1 MKKKIWGTLLTLM
14 FVVATIMAV
23 SGITVNADPYDP
35 YDPDTVYTVT
45 LDPGDGTGT
54 PIVFRSDE
62 CVIAADFHDAGDCQ
76 FYIEGDGSLAFC
88 LNWYFCPDSFTAPE
102 GYRFSEWIGN
112 NRYNKLTSYNTVF
125 TASWVSIKPGDS
137 LTYSIQNNVL
147 TISGTGDMYD
157 FNALHTTTPWKNDS
171 YNISSIV
178 IEDGVTS
185 ISPEAFEE
193 FRSLRNVSLPDSIT
207 KIGER
212 AFYSCGELQSIC
224 IPNSLQRIE
233 NLTFGS
239 CNHLKVVTIPANVT
253 IIDSAAF
260 IGCSSITDIY
270 CQAYPISLRWAKSN
284 NDFMRNNGTK
294 FHVQQKYYDQF
305 VEYHGEANVT
315 FVGDLCGDQVV
326 WEYDEETKTLT
337 ISGTGN
343 MFDFYQGGTNWESIK
358 DEVTAIVIEN
368 GVTSVGN
375 YAFYGFTSLTSVT
388 MPAGIKKIGNYS
400 FGNCYSLSSVTVPAS
415 VISIDDCAF
424 YDSGLSEITFAGSVK
439 SIGHSAFAYCD
450 ALETVELP
458 DGLETLGYVAFNE
471 CENLKTVVVPN
482 SVTDIG
488 YGAFNDCINLE
499 TVNIST
505 GMTSLNHG
513 LFYNCK
519 SLKSIEIPDNI
530 EFIDYSVFCGSGL
543 ESVTI
548 PDSVETI
555 GEAAFFYT
563 HLTSIEIP
571 ASVTT
576 MGSYAFASNNLT
588 SVTLAEGLT
597 VIGNSAFNNNPE
609 LEEITIPGSMGNFGG
624 YAFSE
629 CEKLTKITLC
639 DGITTITQSAFA
651 DCKSLTTINIP
662 DTVTSIGCF
671 AFGGCDSLGSIYIPD
686 SVTTIEG
693 AAFEG
698 CKSLTNVRL
707 SDNLDCLSEEIFC
720 NCSSLEEIAIPD
732 KVVFILPS
740 AFNSC
745 TSLSTV
751 NLPSSLYS
759 IGDFAFTN
767 CWSLESIY
775 LPDGLNDISNGAFCG
790 CTNLKTI
797 NIPDSVYFLGEQAF
811 SACENL
817 ETVKLPNSINEIS
830 SQLFSGCYS
839 LKSVNIPNSVERISS
854 YAFLE
859 CTAMESIVVPCGVRE
874 IGEKAFMNCYSLKSV
889 TLPESIIYIDGD
901 AFFNCTSVNDVYLFA
916 PCVVLE
922 WNDSLLNDFKITS
935 IEENKTKCHVLSEHL
950 EYYIYCQGQPDFNA
964 NVVFV
969 GDANEIF
976 MGSGNTHL
984 YGYSLSLD
992 GSIGVNFYMTVNES
1006 LTGADSKAY
1015 MLFTINGR
1023 TTKVMV
1029 KDLTANA
1036 DGYYIFRCDV
1046 VAKEMSDII
1055 TAQLYALDGVPAGP
1069 SYSFCVRDYCQYLLN
1084 HGDQKTVDLVTA
1096 MVNYGA
1102 CSQRYFKHN
1111 VNSLANMI
1119 LEPWQRSLDAVP
1131 ESDISGYVYSGV
1143 SQFDTGTRIITLNS
1157 ASLSTKSELVLN
1169 FYFNGLPTDTVVK
1182 CNGEVITTPL
1192 KSDGTYT
1199 KVSVTGI
1206 KVQDIYEDYTLTF
1219 TCDGVNFSLTYSPMN
1234 YCYNVITRPLTAT
1247 RTQELKDT
1255 IASLYWFSKAAENY
1269 MAN

>member
-1 MKKKIWGTLLTLM
+1 MNKKIWGTLLTLM

-35 YDPDTVYTVT
+35 DTVYTVT

-54 PIVFRSDE
+54 PIVFKSNE
-62 CVIAADFHDAGDCQ
+62 CEIASDFHDAGECQ
-76 FYIEGDGSLAFC
+76 FYIQDDGSLGFR
-88 LNWYFCPDSFTAPE
+88 LKDSFCPDSFTAPE
-102 GYRFSEWIGN
+102 GYRFNSWKGN
-112 NRYNKLTSYNTVF
+112 ITYNTLTSVNTVF
-125 TASWVSIKPGDS
+125 IASWASSKAGDN
-137 LTYSIQNNVL
+137 LTYTIQNRVL

-157 FNALHTTTPWKNDS
+157 FKALHTTRPWENDR

-185 ISPEAFEE
+185 ISPEAFDGLGE
-193 FRSLRNVSLPDSIT
+193 LTNVSLPDSLT
-207 KIGER
+207 EIGER
-212 AFYSCGELQSIC
+212 AFTSCSHLPSIC
-224 IPNSLQRIE
+224 IPGGVESIKAYTFSYCN
-233 NLTFGS
+233 NLKT
-239 CNHLKVVTIPANVT
+239 VTISNGV
-253 IIDSAAF
+253 IDINDSAF
-260 IGCSSITDIY
+260 LHCPNLTDIY
-270 CQAYPISLRWAKSN
+270 CLTYPWSWGKMSNAYLK
-284 NDFMRNNGTK
+284 DHGTK
-294 FHVQQKYYDQF
+294 FHVQQQYYDRF
-305 VEYHGEANVT
+305 VEEHGEANVT

-326 WEYDEETKTLT
+326 WEYDEETKTIT

-343 MFDFYQGGTNWESIK
+343 MIDFYQGGTPWESIK
-358 DEVTAIVIEN
+358 DEVTTIVIEE

-375 YAFYGFTSLTSVT
+375 YSFYGFTSLTSVT
-388 MPAGIKKIGNYS
+388 MPSGKKKIGNYS

-458 DGLETLGYVAFNE
+458 DGLETLGYSAFYE

-488 YGAFNDCINLE
+488 YGAFHDCINLE

-505 GMTSLNHG
+505 GMTALNHE
-513 LFYNCK
+513 LFYNCQG
-519 SLKSIEIPDNI
+519 LKSIEIPDNI
-530 EFIDYSVFCGSGL
+530 TFIDYSVFCGSGL

-548 PDSVETI
+548 PDSVEII
-555 GEAAFFYT
+555 GESAFFYT

-576 MGSYAFASNNLT
+576 MDSYAFASNKLT
-588 SVTLAEGLT
+588 SVTLSEGLT
-597 VIGNSAFNNNPE
+597 VIGNNAFSSNPE
-609 LEEITIPGSMGNFGG
+609 LEEITIPGSMENIGG
-624 YAFSE
+624 YAFSD
-629 CEKLTKITLC
+629 CENLTKITLC
-639 DGITTITQSAFA
+639 DGITTITKSAFA
-651 DCKSLTTINIP
+651 ECKSLTTINIP
-662 DTVTSIGCF
+662 DTVTSIGYF
-671 AFGGCDSLGSIYIPD
+671 AFGYCDSLGSIYIPD
-686 SVTTIEG
+686 SVTTIED

-707 SDNLDCLSEEIFC
+707 SDNLDCLSEELFC
-720 NCSSLEEIAIPD
+720 NCSSLVEIIIPD
-732 KVVFILPS
+732 KVLYISPS

-751 NLPSSLYS
+751 SLPSSLYS

-775 LPDGLNDISNGAFCG
+775 LPDGLNVICDGAFCG

-797 NIPDSVYFLGEQAF
+797 SIPDSVYFLGEQAF

-874 IGEKAFMNCYSLKSV
+874 IDEKAFMNCLSLKVV
-889 TLPESIIYIDGD
+889 TLPESIIYIEGN
-901 AFFNCTSVNDVYLFA
+901 AFYGCTSVNDVYLFA
-916 PCVVLE
+916 PCVVLD
-922 WNDSLLNDFKITS
+922 WNDALLNDFKITS

-1015 MLFTINGR
+1015 MLFTVNGR
-1023 TTKVMV
+1023 TTKIMV

-1046 VAKEMSDII
+1046 VAKEMSDLI

-1069 SYSFCVRDYCQYLLN
+1069 SYTFCVRDYCQYLLN

-1102 CSQRYFKHN
+1102 YSQVYFKHN
-1111 VNSLANMI
+1111 ANNPANMI
-1119 LEPWQRSLDAVP
+1119 LESWQRIMFELPDPA
-1131 ESDISGYVYSGV
+1131 ISQYKFSGDTV
-1143 SQFDTGTRIITLNS
+1143 FDTGVRNISFIS
-1157 ASLSTKSELVLN
+1157 ASLSAESEIYMN
-1169 FYFNGLPTDTVVK
+1169 FYFTGLPTDTVVK
-1182 CNGEVITTPL
+1182 CNGEVINTPL
-1192 KSDGTYT
+1192 TSVGSYT
-1199 KVSVTGI
+1199 RVCITGI
-1206 KVQDIYEDYTLTF
+1206 KVQDINENYTITF
-1219 TCDGVNFSLTYSPMN
+1219 TCDGTECTLVYSPMN
-1234 YCYNVITRPLTAT
+1234 YCYNVITRPVTPT
-1247 RTQELKDT
+1247 RTQEQKDN
-1255 IASLYWFSKAAENY
+1255 ILALYWFYKAAEAYVN
-1269 MAN
+1269 